1 MGRKLWGHYDLL
13 LLLMYVIILVF
24 GWINVYTVSY
34 NGKGIVASLLDF
46 STSAGKQ
53 FVWII
58 GLSILFT
65 ISLFLDTKF
74 YISLAYFFYAV
85 SILML
90 AGTLVWGV
98 KVGGHSSWFK
108 FGSMQLQPTEF
119 VKLTCALA
127 IAKRLDGHTASRIT
141 SPKIQVYML
150 FLILIPI
157 VLIILQGDMG
167 SALVFSSFLIVAY
180 REGCSQLSL
189 LFGLWV
195 MGIFVLSLL
204 LSTTYLI
211 IGTISIGIILLG
223 VHRKSLKK
231 VLIVAG
237 IILTTI
243 GLLEGVESVLNHV
256 LRPHQQNRI
265 KVLLHPES
273 DPLGIGWNVMQAKI
287 AIGAGGLWGKGFLQ
301 GTQTKYGFV
310 PEQRKDFIFC
320 TIGEEYGWIG
330 SSLFIIFFMGFI
342 CRILYIA
349 ERQRLRFVR
358 VYAYSVACIF
368 FFHCF
373 VNIGMTIGLLP
384 VIGIPLPFI
393 SYGGSALWAFSLMIF
408 VLLRMDAERIH
419 YRLSMSNQLSLIS
432 SI

>member
-1 MGRKLWGHYDLL
+1 MGRKLWSQYDLL
-13 LLLMYVIILVF
+13 LLLMYIIILVF

-34 NGKGIVASLLDF
+34 DGKGIIDSLLDF

-53 FVWII
+53 FIWIA

-65 ISLFLDTKF
+65 VSLFLDTKF
-74 YISLAYFFYAV
+74 YISLAYFFYTS

-98 KVGGHSSWFK
+98 KVGGHSSWFQ

-127 IAKRLDGHTASRIT
+127 IAKRLDGHADSGIT
-141 SPKIQVYML
+141 SPKIQAHIL
-150 FLILIPI
+150 LLILIPI
-157 VLIILQGDMG
+157 VLIVLQGDMG

-180 REGCSQLSL
+180 REGSSRLSL
-189 LFGLWV
+189 LVGFWL

-211 IGTISIGIILLG
+211 IGTISLGIILIG
-223 VHRKSLKK
+223 VNRRRLKK
-231 VLIVAG
+231 VLIVSG

-243 GLLEGVESVLNHV
+243 GLLEGVESVLTHV
-256 LRPHQQNRI
+256 LKPHQQNRI
-265 KVLLHPES
+265 KVHLDPES

-287 AIGAGGLWGKGFLQ
+287 AIGAGGVWGKGFLQ
-301 GTQTKYGFV
+301 GTQTKHGFV

-320 TIGEEYGWIG
+320 TIGEEYGWVG
-330 SSLFIIFFMGFI
+330 SSLLIMFFMGFM

-368 FFHCF
+368 FFHFF

-393 SYGGSALWAFSLMIF
+393 SYGGSALWAFSLMVF
-408 VLLRMDAERIH
+408 LLLKMDAERIH
-419 YRLSMSNQLSLIS
+419 YRLPV
-432 SI
+432 